1 MMSET
6 SAGEV
11 PGSMEAHIRNPEG
24 EVAGSLLRHQKAWES
39 LPTVTPWHLDI
50 VRHGLPLPFHS
61 IPRSGMRF
69 PNRSGMAE
77 EDCAFVRSEIDRLLA
92 LKAISQV
99 FTPPAVISPLG
110 VAPKK
115 NGKKRLVINLRWL
128 NTHLDCPSFK
138 LEGIDKVAELA
149 SSGDYM
155 VTGDLKDGYFH
166 VAILP
171 EHRTY
176 LGFEWEGRLF
186 HYNVLPFGLS
196 FAPLVF
202 TKILRPI
209 VEHFR
214 LLGIRIIFYIDDF
227 LIISATLDGSLRERD
242 LVLDTLRALGWYISV
257 EKSSLVPEQQKQYL
271 GFVVVT
277 SGESPCVKVPG
288 DKLRKVR
295 HDVARLLKLAEA
307 GPVSSK
313 KVASVV
319 GYCCSLT
326 RAVIPARMYLRDVYR
341 CLGGSARR
349 EQLISLS
356 PAALDNLR
364 WWKDHLADW
373 NGKTLLPL
381 PIDRTL
387 TTDASEFGWGGHLD
401 NILLARGSFDRT
413 LRQSSSNKRELTAV
427 LYSLRSFASNL
438 QERSVLLLSDNSTVV
453 AHVNNFGG
461 RAASLDQISKQIHLF
476 CAEKKISIRAKHI
489 RGLDNVLADKLSRQR
504 DPDDWTLKDHVFRR
518 LERNWGP
525 HTVDR
530 FASFETA
537 KTRRYNSRFNDQQSE
552 AVDCFSQDWKGENNY
567 VCPPFRSI
575 GRTIRHIVACG
586 ADATLIAP
594 FWPAQT
600 WFHTLCAISV
610 DNIIIPNTSRNFGKG
625 RSGFV
630 EPRKNGK
637 WTIGAWRISG
647 QLARQYGDSRSKS
660 AKVSVPVAQG
670 ATSLLEQGRCL
681 GSSCLEIISPPKFT
695 RK

>member
-99 FTPPAVISPLG
+99 STPPAVISPLG

-115 NGKKRLVINLRWL
+115 NGKKRLVIDLRWL

-227 LIISATLDGSLRERD
+227 LIISATLEGSLRERD

-341 CLGGSARR
+341 CLGGSGRR

>member
-1 MMSET
+1 MSET
-6 SAGEV
+6 SEGEL
-11 PGSMEAHIRNPEG
+11 PESMEAHIRNPEG
-24 EVAGSLLRHQKAWES
+24 EVAGSLLQHRLAWEN
-39 LPTVTPWHLDI
+39 LPTATSWHLDI

-61 IPRSGMRF
+61 IPRSGMHF
-69 PNRSGMAE
+69 PNRSLSE
-77 EDCAFVRSEIDRLLA
+77 EDRAFVRSEIDRLLRLRA
-92 LKAISQV
+92 VSQV
-99 FTPPAVISPLG
+99 STPPAVISPLG

-115 NGKKRLVINLRWL
+115 NGKKRLTVDLRWL

-155 VTGDLKDGYFH
+155 VTGDLQDGYFH

-186 HYNVLPFGLS
+186 QYNVLPFGLS

-214 LLGIRIIFYIDDF
+214 LLGIRIVFYIDDF
-227 LIISATLDGSLRERD
+227 LVISATLRGSLRDRD
-242 LVLDTLRALGWYISV
+242 WVLDTLRSLGWYISA
-257 EKSSLVPEQQKQYL
+257 EKSSLIPEQQKQFL
-271 GFVVVT
+271 GFIVVT
-277 SGESPCVKVPG
+277 SGGSPCCKVPG

-295 HDVARLLKLAEA
+295 HDVTRLLKLAEK

-341 CLGGSARR
+341 CLGSNAQRDR
-349 EQLISLS
+349 LISLS

-364 WWKDHLADW
+364 WWRDHLADW

-401 NILLARGSFDRT
+401 GTLLARGSFARV

-427 LYSLRSFASNL
+427 LYSLHSFASHL
-438 QERSVLLLSDNSTVV
+438 RERSVLLLSDNATVV
-453 AHVNNFGG
+453 AHINNFGG
-461 RAASLDQISKQIHLF
+461 RAASLDQISKTIHLF
-476 CAEKKISIRAKHI
+476 CAENKISIRAKHI

-504 DPDDWTLKDHVFRR
+504 DPDDWTLKDHVFRQ
-518 LERNWGP
+518 LERKWGP

-537 KTRRYNSRFNDQQSE
+537 KVSRYNSRFNDQQSE
-552 AVDCFSQDWKGENNY
+552 TVDCFTQNWGGENNY
-567 VCPPFRSI
+567 ACPPFRAL
-575 GRTIRHIVACG
+575 GRTIRHIVACA
-586 ADATLIAP
+586 ADTTLIAP
-594 FWPAQT
+594 LWGGQT
-600 WFHTLCAISV
+600 WFYTLNQISTDCV
-610 DNIIIPNTSRNFGKG
+610 IIPNTSRSFGKG

-630 EPRKNGK
+630 EPLNGK
-637 WTIGAWRISG
+637 WHVAAWRISG
-647 QLARQYGDSRSKS
+647 KLAG
-660 AKVSVPVAQG
+660 
-670 ATSLLEQGRCL
+670 LLRDRAPTTAI
-681 GSSCLEIISPPKFT
+681 SSSMPL
-695 RK
+695 